1 MTEVNI
7 PESNLRLTGLMVVH
21 NEEGVI
27 EEALKSLHFCDE
39 IVVVLDRCTDSTLEI
54 VKKYAN
60 CIIEGGEAENFHV
73 EGVRRNTGINACK
86 GHWILELDADER
98 ISPELCTE
106 IQTILKT
113 QKEDGYYLVPVRNY
127 VGDRWV
133 KYGWAG
139 SFGTNTVAR
148 LFAKGSKVWGKGL
161 VHPSIELNNKLGRLT
176 QPIIHLVDTD
186 INDMIDRLKRY
197 TDARAKDM
205 AAEGELPPFR
215 TSVRKGLTRFYKS
228 YLGRKGYREGR
239 MGFLLA
245 LMAMMFII
253 LSHIKAEVE
262 LGARP
267 KK

>member
-1 MTEVNI
+1 MSKENKQPAGI
-7 PESNLRLTGLMVVH
+7 ILSGLMVVH
-21 NEEGVI
+21 NEEHII
-27 EEALKSLHFCDE
+27 EDALKSLHFCDE
-39 IVVVLDRCTDSTLEI
+39 IVVVLDRCTDGTLDI
-54 VKKYAN
+54 VKKYADT
-60 CIIEGGEAENFHV
+60 IIEGGEAENFHV
-73 EGVRRNTGINACK
+73 EGTRRNTGIEACN
-86 GHWILELDADER
+86 GRWVLELDGDER
-98 ISPELCTE
+98 ISPALADE
-106 IQTILKT
+106 IKMTLKT
-113 QKEDGYYLVPVRNY
+113 QQQDGYFLLPVRNY

-133 KYGWAG
+133 KHGWAG

-148 LFAKGSKVWGKGL
+148 LFVKGCKTWGAGL
-161 VHPSIELNNKLGRLT
+161 VHPSITLHNNLGRLT

-205 AAEGELPPFR
+205 AAAGELPRFR

-228 YLGRKGYREGR
+228 YLVRKGYKEGR

-262 LGARP
+262 LGAKP